1 MKKLLITALFLT
13 LNLQLLLSITPCEC
27 VSYTSETGRLT
38 YGWNVGENENRC
50 RSTPGPMGS
59 FTEEEWNQELQIWV
73 VKEGYPIEGS
83 AAQAAAQ
90 GNPNCCPLG

>member
-13 LNLQLLLSITPCEC
+13 LNVQLLLSITPCQC
-27 VSYTSETGRLT
+27 VIYPSEIGRLT
-38 YGWNVGENENRC
+38 YGWNVGDNENC
-50 RSTPGPMGS
+50 CTSTPGSVG
-59 FTEEEWNQELQIWV
+59 TYLYEEYNPATGDWETSA
-73 VKEGYPIEGS
+73 GYTIEGS